1 MAVAREVRKVYTLLA
16 LCVFVMVGWQLKI
29 RGSKPNYSYLE
40 LSEIRARAD
49 GKGSA
54 GPGGRETMVN
64 SLDDLGQLAAGPGV
78 DKAAS
83 ASASTL
89 GQLKSET
96 EHSSRIE
103 GGGEEKQEA
112 AKDKGGIKLH
122 EYKGEYKVGNFDPT
136 VKGALNITYE
146 SCMASLKGT
155 DRTKT
160 LKRPL
165 HWIHFP
171 KCGTSFGA
179 VVYGYACQSNTSP
192 HEAPASTS
200 MFADTNKH
208 NLVKADVCDYCGE
221 KAVTQNKPTLWDP
234 QLRKQLPFRHTT
246 PEHPPLKYCDWSV
259 PPPWFPMSNHF
270 PHTWN
275 WETKNY
281 RRAPIALFRDP
292 RRRIVSAWNNNKHS
306 FGVGTF
312 NNPHNKSYAR
322 QLVND
327 LKTVQEFSKHPP
339 IQSCQTKMML
349 GEYCGEILN
358 ITQAMKEEAVR
369 RTLNLEFVGLTDAF
383 NASVCLFHHQF
394 GGTPEEWMFQSV
406 GGVRSGVHLF
416 DNHGTGKVEK
426 FPGKGA
432 RVHPDTWKEIPT
444 TDDSLDFE
452 IYELAKRLFVSRLQK
467 FGLWHPDYFKM
478 KIVCRGKKSSLHGWV
493 KVPNLVFTFIFVQL
507 DTAFVFSGFLF
518 LFSA

>member
-478 KIVCRGKKSSLHGWV
+478 KIVCRGKKV
-493 KVPNLVFTFIFVQL
+493 KKGTRPPC
-507 DTAFVFSGFLF
+507 
-518 LFSA
+518 